1 MGRNLNWDRRTA
13 SFYNRFPI
21 VFDPEKANNSVLA
34 RSLVTGI
41 NFKSHQEKKLFLDLG
56 NKIIED
62 LWSKKVSQEEINNWK
77 RWWKKSI
84 SLRDWSDPLGVS
96 AWMNREAKYYTVEA
110 LNLVT
115 YFLDG
120 AIDALMWLME
130 TTDELSNK
138 LDKES

>member
-1 MGRNLNWDRRTA
+1 MMENMNTDTEKLTVGKPLPFEKLSTENQNRIYQWAQTHLSAKSNFFCGLPKSCPYDLLENLPSIRDLIAIDLNVIDFKLKTYDRN
-13 SFYNRFPI
+13 
-21 VFDPEKANNSVLA
+21 
-34 RSLVTGI
+34 
-41 NFKSHQEKKLFLDLG
+41 
-56 NKIIED
+56 
-62 LWSKKVSQEEINNWK
+62 
-77 RWWKKSI
+77 
-84 SLRDWSDPLGVS
+84 WSDPLGVS

-138 LDKES
+138 LDKGS

>member
-1 MGRNLNWDRRTA
+1 MSTYDIPEPFLFALDFSNLKLRT
-13 SFYNRFPI
+13 YNR
-21 VFDPEKANNSVLA
+21 
-34 RSLVTGI
+34 
-41 NFKSHQEKKLFLDLG
+41 
-56 NKIIED
+56 
-62 LWSKKVSQEEINNWK
+62 
-77 RWWKKSI
+77 
-84 SLRDWSDPLGVS
+84 DWADPLGVS

-138 LDKES
+138 LDKGS